1 MLETSIT
8 RDDLVAFVAG
18 ELNEAARVRVLD
30 ACVANRALLNQLRAL
45 QALQQPAAQLATQ
58 FVTMKPAI
66 TRHWSRWWLAV
77 SAGVAG
83 AAMVAVMVPMLRT
96 HQNGAQISMNA
107 ARVDRIGGGSFEGDN
122 GELFR
127 GKFE

>member
-8 RDDLVAFVAG
+8 RD
-18 ELNEAARVRVLD
+18 D

-107 ARVDRIGGGSFEGDN
+107 ARVDRIGGGLFEGDN